1 MIKDPY
7 EKPIADTV
15 LFNSETLIA
24 FMLRSGTKQ
33 KCLFNI
39 ILEF

>member
-1 MIKDPY
+1 MIKDTY

-15 LFNSETLIA
+15 FNSETLIA